1 MKIIKDRFSMP
12 FVNLLCE
19 SLRLSHSKRARLND
33 LLEHSFLKSQSK
45 DSRTVNLS
53 LKDLLLIRAADQE
66 AFIESVILPLCR
78 VNLRDWINSSVMYYR
93 F

>member
-1 MKIIKDRFSMP
+1 MP

>member
-1 MKIIKDRFSMP
+1 MP

-66 AFIESVILPLCR
+66 AFIESVILSLCR
-78 VNLRDWINSSVMYYR
+78 VNLRGWINSLVMS
-93 F
+93 FKF

>member
-1 MKIIKDRFSMP
+1 MKIIKDRFSIP

-19 SLRLSHSKRARLND
+19 SLRLSHSKRAKLND

-53 LKDLLLIRAADQE
+53 LKDLLLIRAADQDS
-66 AFIESVILPLCR
+66 FIESVTIGLFR
-78 VNLRDWINSSVMYYR
+78 VNSSER
-93 F
+93 TSSSATSCKF